1 MARKEKP
8 RGRPDRLAALVAAG
22 DHGGARAEAR
32 ATLEDAAATEAD
44 RAAAARLLASL
55 RPERAAVVSAALAAA
70 LAVAL
75 AVWTLTR
82 R

>member
-1 MARKEKP
+1 MARKEKS
-8 RGRPDRLAALVAAG
+8 RGKPERLAALVAAG

-55 RPERAAVVSAALAAA
+55 RPERAAAISAAVAAA
-70 LAVAL
+70 VAVAIAIWSL
-75 AVWTLTR
+75 AR